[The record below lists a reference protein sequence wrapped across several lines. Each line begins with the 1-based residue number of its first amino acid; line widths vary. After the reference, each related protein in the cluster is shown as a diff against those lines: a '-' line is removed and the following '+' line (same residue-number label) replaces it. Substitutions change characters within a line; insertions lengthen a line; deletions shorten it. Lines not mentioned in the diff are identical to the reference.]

1 MGLPGAYRTVQ
12 KMEEDNMHNFQ
23 RHHLVAWEGS
33 EGLAHKKAPG
43 PPKDRPGA
51 HGKSPG
57 A

>member
-1 MGLPGAYRTVQ
+1 
-12 KMEEDNMHNFQ
+12 MHNFQ